1 MQIVWNQEV
10 VEQMRKT
17 QTLLELETF
26 VIEGKPRV
34 TYCVI
39 PADKLL
45 SELSTLD
52 ALSALHN
59 EYLVALKAKD
69 LENCEFLAEQ
79 LKGRFGGE
87 LDTFYTETITRLK
100 TTT

>member
-1 MQIVWNQEV
+1 MQIVWNQDV

-26 VIEGKPRV
+26 VIEGKPTH

-39 PADKLL
+39 PAEKLL
-45 SELSTLD
+45 ADLPALD

-59 EYLVALKAKD
+59 EYLVVLKAKD
-69 LENCEFLAEQ
+69 LERCEFLAEQ

-87 LDTFYTETITRLK
+87 LDSFYDETIARLK
-100 TTT
+100 SA